1 MIRDILIMLAA
12 VAAVVA
18 FAPKVSHGVNTPAK
32 DVVDAPVT
40 AVVQHDGKTDR

>member
-32 DVVDAPVT
+32 DAVDAPFT
-40 AVVQHDGKTDR
+40 AALPHDGKTDR

>member
-32 DVVDAPVT
+32 EAADAPV
-40 AVVQHDGKTDR
+40 AASAQHDGKADR

>member
-18 FAPKVSHGVNTPAK
+18 FAPQVSHEHAREGS
-32 DVVDAPVT
+32 
-40 AVVQHDGKTDR
+40 G

>member
-32 DVVDAPVT
+32 EMVDAPIT
-40 AVVQHDGKTDR
+40 AGVQQDGKTDR